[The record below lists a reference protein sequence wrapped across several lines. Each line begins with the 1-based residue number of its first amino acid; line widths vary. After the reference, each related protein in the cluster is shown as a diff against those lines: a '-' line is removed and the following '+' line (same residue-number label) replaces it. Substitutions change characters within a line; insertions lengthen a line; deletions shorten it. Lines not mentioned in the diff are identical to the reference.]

1 MVQGED
7 LCLEGYLNWLFEDFL
22 NLVEN
27 ALEATPKGQKNQPGP
42 H

>member
-27 ALEATPKGQKNQPGP
+27 ALKERHQKGKK
-42 H
+42 

>member
-7 LCLEGYLNWLFEDFL
+7 LCLEGYLNWLLEAFL

-27 ALEATPKGQKNQPGP
+27 ALKERHQKGKM
-42 H
+42 